1 MSAQERHIAC
11 KMAKAVAFMCLKD
24 LMHKSYVA
32 GTEPVSVA
40 GDFTDVFVTDG
51 QGNQIAWTECRR
63 LSRDEQEKI
72 QAKKEHRQPVLI
84 PHFSVHNL
92 RHTFCTRLCENE
104 NDLKII
110 QEIMGH
116 SDITTTMNIYN
127 EATKERKQES
137 FARLEGK
144 IKIC

>member
-72 QAKKEHRQPVLI
+72 QAEIVCGIYEFLLNIESEKYGDVMKEAYT
-84 PHFSVHNL
+84 
-92 RHTFCTRLCENE
+92 HTVGWK
-104 NDLKII
+104 DP
-110 QEIMGH
+110 
-116 SDITTTMNIYN
+116 
-127 EATKERKQES
+127 ERKI
-137 FARLEGK
+137 RGRR
-144 IKIC
+144 